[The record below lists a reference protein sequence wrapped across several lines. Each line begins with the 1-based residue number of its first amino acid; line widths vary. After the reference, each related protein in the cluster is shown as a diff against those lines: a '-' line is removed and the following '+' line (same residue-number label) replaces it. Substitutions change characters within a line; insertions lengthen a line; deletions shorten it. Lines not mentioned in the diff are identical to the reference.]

1 MRPVP
6 DLPNRLPRHER
17 QAGSDAW
24 LVPIGYIIRRLREI
38 RGYTQGELACR
49 ASANLSYISALENHP
64 SNISIRKIQHLCNA
78 LDIAPILMV
87 RACQAFNHA
96 GQTRPAYEPRPVACL
111 IADAPDMPA
120 F

>member
-6 DLPNRLPRHER
+6 DLPNRLPRQKI
-17 QAGSDAW
+17 QAGGDAV

-38 RGYTQGELACR
+38 RGYTQGELAGR

-78 LDIAPILMV
+78 LDIAPILLV
-87 RACQAFNHA
+87 RACQAFSYA
-96 GQTRPAYEPRPVACL
+96 AQTRPIREPRSVSCL